1 MKVLHF
7 KTVLHTSS
15 NENWNHLVRNCL
27 SFSPLHIWSTP
38 FLLPPPLRKEATTS
52 ANINQPLFFWHL
64 FKPFRNRFWTF
75 PLAMAMDQLKYV
87 HSSPQQKTT
96 SYFYSGWGWG
106 PKGFIVT
113 GRLAIVKHYTIQY
126 IFDDLWSMKSNPL
139 GNKIKGV
146 TQRSENSSS
155 WINSILCQI
164 TTPGWHC

>member
-27 SFSPLHIWSTP
+27 SFSPLHIWSAP

-52 ANINQPLFFWHL
+52 ANINQPLFVWHL

-75 PLAMAMDQLKYV
+75 PLARDMDQLKCSFFPATK
-87 HSSPQQKTT
+87 HDKLPLFGQRLRPKRLHCHRKTRDCK
-96 SYFYSGWGWG
+96 Y
-106 PKGFIVT
+106 
-113 GRLAIVKHYTIQY
+113 YTIQY